1 MKVRKL
7 TVKAMS
13 YMLKTYDTEKKEV
26 IEEMYETFDLD
37 LHRPRDISRFEART
51 GRKLLEI
58 IANKERTYVATIN
71 LETLCKYANKLE
83 EKIEEKESEV

>member
-13 YMLKTYDTEKKEV
+13 YMLKTYDPEKKEV
-26 IEEMYETFDLD
+26 IEELYESFDLD
-37 LHRPRDISRFEART
+37 LTKPREVARFEART

-58 IANKERTYVATIN
+58 IGKRERIYVATIN

>member
-26 IEEMYETFDLD
+26 IEELFETFDLD
-37 LHRPRDISRFEART
+37 LCRPKDVSRFEART

-58 IANKERTYVATIN
+58 ISKKERTYVATIN